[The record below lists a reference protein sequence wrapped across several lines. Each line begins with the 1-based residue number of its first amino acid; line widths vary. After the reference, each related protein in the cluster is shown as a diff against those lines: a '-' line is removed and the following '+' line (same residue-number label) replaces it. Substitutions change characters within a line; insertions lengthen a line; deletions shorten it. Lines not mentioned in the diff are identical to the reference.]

1 MQSPDSTGQTQA
13 TTPAA
18 AASPKRRRS
27 KSPKPRTPA
36 AAATPDETVQ
46 DATLLAYGPPAATPP
61 QPPPRALVL
70 ALSAFQMAATIL
82 SAAFATCAALLTSTT
97 FGYLLAFAP
106 LPDDLWGLK
115 ACAALMRIGSLFFL
129 TLCVDSESDKPAFL
143 LLAGLARLVTTTFVE
158 LSVLFAQPAFATIA
172 GGVFRIGD
180 ASRAATVRASRAAW
194 LATHDPSA
202 DLLILG
208 LALALHR
215 ADRRKWVSSKARPY
229 SRIFLSAVAK
239 AAKAICAAALFPR
252 LKGYVV
258 YMLTNHDP
266 TDAFAYLPT
275 ALFHSRHEFALFKW
289 SVDSSLALSL
299 IVVGDLCMANPFLP
313 PQVGAGGALALGV
326 GLLLSGLTPTAGFL
340 LSATAWIAH
349 AACHLLLHAS
359 YKQSDLTLSG
369 ALGNVSVTGG
379 FIGKLPTGGAKLQI
393 RIAGWKKPIYRPFD
407 WVAKC
412 ALFVL
417 LLCVYPESS
426 YAAASFVASSS
437 MVVLGVIGDG
447 LVELLHELVY

>member
-1 MQSPDSTGQTQA
+1 
-13 TTPAA
+13 
-18 AASPKRRRS
+18 
-27 KSPKPRTPA
+27 
-36 AAATPDETVQ
+36 
-46 DATLLAYGPPAATPP
+46 
-61 QPPPRALVL
+61 
-70 ALSAFQMAATIL
+70 
-82 SAAFATCAALLTSTT
+82 
-97 FGYLLAFAP
+97 
-106 LPDDLWGLK
+106 
-115 ACAALMRIGSLFFL
+115 MRIGSLFFL

-208 LALALHR
+208 LALALHL

-229 SRIFLSAVAK
+229 SRIFLGAVAK

-252 LKGYVV
+252 LKGYLV

-299 IVVGDLCMANPFLP
+299 IVLGDLCMANPFLP

-369 ALGNVSVTGG
+369 ALGNVTPSRAASSASCQ
-379 FIGKLPTGGAKLQI
+379 PAARCCRI

-407 WVAKC
+407 WVAKR